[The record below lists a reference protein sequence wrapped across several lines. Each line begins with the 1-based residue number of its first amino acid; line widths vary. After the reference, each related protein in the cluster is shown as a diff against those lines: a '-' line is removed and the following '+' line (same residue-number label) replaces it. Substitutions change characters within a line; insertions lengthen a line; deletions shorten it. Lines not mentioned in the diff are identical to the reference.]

1 MRGDEAANN
10 FTIQTEEDDGTAYV
24 CVAVIHKKSRIIF
37 FFVFVLEKKIFVSYI
52 YSKRVRLS
60 SAEGNARGICR
71 KRSRKQEKLFF

>member
-10 FTIQTEEDDGTAYV
+10 FTIQTAEDDGTAFV

-52 YSKRVRLS
+52 
-60 SAEGNARGICR
+60 
-71 KRSRKQEKLFF
+71 